1 MADQNHRHASHVWL
15 YAFVDVLL
23 VLTFV
28 LASYAWL
35 VLPQSNP
42 VAKNNPE
49 STKPPGQMMVCL
61 YWQNHNDVD
70 LWGKSPDDDKA
81 VGYSR
86 KSGKTIDLVRDDLG
100 TDNAPHFEC
109 EFARALPDGR
119 FVFNAHGYSI
129 NDPVVSV
136 HAEIRLSG
144 PDGFK
149 LLFETTLDIRQH
161 QERTIAQF
169 QMRDGKVVEGSL
181 NQVYVGLRSGG
192 K

>member
-1 MADQNHRHASHVWL
+1 MWRLFNSMRDMYSNVTLILTAVI
-15 YAFVDVLL
+15 VI
-23 VLTFV
+23 VLTQV
-28 LASYAWL
+28 
-35 VLPQSNP
+35 NP
-42 VAKNNPE
+42 KAKPTEE
-49 STKPPGQMMVCL
+49 SAKPPGSLMACI
-61 YWQNHNDVD
+61 YWSNHNDID

-119 FVFNAHGYSI
+119 WTFNAHGYSI

-149 LLFETTLDIRQH
+149 LLFETTLDIRQK

-169 QMRDGKVVEGSL
+169 RMVGGQVVPDSL
-181 NQVYVGLRSGG
+181 NQVFAPLRSAG

>member
-1 MADQNHRHASHVWL
+1 MKSLFNLVWDMYSAFTLILMALIMIIISQV
-15 YAFVDVLL
+15 
-23 VLTFV
+23 
-28 LASYAWL
+28 
-35 VLPQSNP
+35 NP
-42 VAKNNPE
+42 KARPTE
-49 STKPPGQMMVCL
+49 DGTKPPGQMQVCIS
-61 YWQNHNDVD
+61 WAGHDDVD
-70 LWGKSPDDDKA
+70 IWGKSPDDDKA

-119 FVFNAHGYSI
+119 WTFNAHGYSI
-129 NDPVVSV
+129 TDPVVSV

-144 PDGFK
+144 PDGFN

-169 QMRDGKVVEGSL
+169 RMVGGQVVPDSL
-181 NQVYVGLRSGG
+181 NQVYVGLRSAQ
-192 K
+192 